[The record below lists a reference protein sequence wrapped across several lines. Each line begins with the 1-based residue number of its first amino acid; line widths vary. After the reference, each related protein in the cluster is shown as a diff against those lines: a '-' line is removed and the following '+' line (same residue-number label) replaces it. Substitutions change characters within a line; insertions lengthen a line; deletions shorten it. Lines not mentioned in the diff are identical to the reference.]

1 MTGGEEFNREK
12 NVLRFHYSRQR
23 GKNAP
28 LRRENRRDRREE
40 EIFVFILKTGDRGS
54 EVALLQKG
62 LVRAGFGP
70 LRIDGIFGAATRRAL
85 TAFQRSRGLSP
96 DGLAGPRTERAL
108 APWYRGYA
116 VHTVVPGDTL
126 WRIAGRYGATLLALE
141 TANPELDPFDLRPGQ
156 KLTVPLPF
164 PVVPDDVPWSASL
177 AGYMA
182 DGLLRR
188 YPGLL
193 RSEVLTHTVGT
204 LPLFSFAVGE
214 GPRRVLYT
222 AAHHGNEW
230 ITALLLMRFLEELLR
245 AFAAGEPLAGTPAEE
260 ILFRAQITLVP
271 AVDPD
276 GIDVATR
283 ARPGGA
289 AWERAE
295 AIARGWPAI
304 PFPHG
309 WKANLQG
316 VDLNLQYPAE
326 WERAKA
332 IKFALGYDRP
342 APRDYVGPAP
352 LSAPESAAL
361 AALTRTLDPALV
373 LAYHTQGE
381 EIFWQFLGEAP
392 KGSRELAERFAA
404 LSGYALGDVP
414 EESAYAGYKDWF
426 IQEFRRPG
434 FTIEAGKGE
443 NPLPLSQLEDIWTA
457 NQGILAAAALG

>member
-1 MTGGEEFNREK
+1 M
-12 NVLRFHYSRQR
+12 
-23 GKNAP
+23 
-28 LRRENRRDRREE
+28 
-40 EIFVFILKTGDRGS
+40 FILKTGDRGS

-70 LRIDGIFGAATRRAL
+70 LRIDGIFGPATARAL
-85 TAFQRSRGLSP
+85 TAFQRSRGLAP
-96 DGLAGPRTERAL
+96 DGLAGPRTEAAL

-126 WRIAGRYGATLLALE
+126 WRIAGRYGSTLLALE
-141 TANPELDPFDLRPGQ
+141 TANPELDPFDLRPGR

-164 PVVPDDVPWSASL
+164 AVVPDDVPWSASIM
-177 AGYMA
+177 GYMV

-193 RSEVLTHTVGT
+193 RSEVLGHSVGT
-204 LPLFSFAVGE
+204 LPIFALTLGE

-222 AAHHGNEW
+222 AAHHANEW
-230 ITALLLMRFLEELLR
+230 ITALLLMRFAEELLR
-245 AFAAGEPLAGTPAEE
+245 AFASGDDFAGASAEE
-260 ILFRAQITLVP
+260 IICSAEITLVP

-276 GIDVATR
+276 GIDVVTR
-283 ARPGGA
+283 ARPGGD
-289 AWERAE
+289 AWERAD
-295 AIARGWPAI
+295 AIARTWPDI
-304 PFPHG
+304 PFPQG

-326 WERAKA
+326 WERAMA
-332 IKFALGYDRP
+332 IKFAQGYDRP
-342 APRDYVGPAP
+342 GPRDYVGPAP

-361 AALTRTLDPALV
+361 AALTRELDPALV

-381 EIFWQFLGEAP
+381 EIYWQFLGAAP
-392 KGSRELAERFAA
+392 EGSRELAERFAA

-414 EESAYAGYKDWF
+414 EESAYAGFKDWF
-426 IQEFRRPG
+426 IQEFGRPG

-443 NPLPLSQLEDIWTA
+443 NPLPLSRLDAIWEA
-457 NQGILAAAALG
+457 NKGILAAAALGL